1 MIRISFYS
9 PLFLPFLQADNI
21 SSLEEPIWLGKG
33 VLQLGKK
40 DYERALQQFNT
51 CLEKNSHNTPAL
63 IGKATVLYHKYPPPS
78 SLLFLPPSSSFSPLP
93 PSFPISSFPSSI
105 LPFSFSPLSLPCIPS
120 SFLICFT
127 IPLPLPLL
135 C

>member
-1 MIRISFYS
+1 MIGISFYS
-9 PLFLPFLQADNI
+9 HLFLPFLQADNI

-63 IGKATVLYHKYPPPS
+63 IGKATVLYHKYP
-78 SLLFLPPSSSFSPLP
+78 LSPFI
-93 PSFPISSFPSSI
+93 SFPIFPLLCPPIPSLYSPSF
-105 LPFSFSPLSLPCIPS
+105 PFSFSPLSLPRIPS

-127 IPLPLPLL
+127 IL
-135 C
+135 